1 LFVLCRLNQSEILSG
16 AVYELNKSYDQVFIV
31 IGGVYAV
38 DTLVFGAA
46 ALLQS
51 LRRQRRRRLSAAVTA
66 PDVDCRCDAR
76 FPLSSDVRRADVDAT
91 PAVIT
96 VSPLISTYGT
106 VVVTSG
112 TAATEQPVIEDGVAD
127 SGKRRNQT
135 GTTTAPFGVRA
146 Q

>member
-1 LFVLCRLNQSEILSG
+1 M
-16 AVYELNKSYDQVFIV
+16 YELNKSYDQVFIV

-38 DTLVFGAA
+38 DALVFGAA

-51 LRRQRRRRLSAAVTA
+51 LRRQRRRLSAAITA
-66 PDVDCRCDAR
+66 PDVDCRCGAR

-112 TAATEQPVIEDGVAD
+112 TAATGQPVREDGVAD

-135 GTTTAPFGVRA
+135 GTTMVPSGVHA